1 MLGKGTHP
9 SQGPETSTLWGCWTY
24 HTTPS
29 SLKKYNLYI
38 LTLNHSVCISML
50 SVKKK
55 IPLGGKDRISSF
67 PRWVFHHVRP
77 GVFSRSPL
85 SPIRSDRC
93 LIDIRCWSLSFVIWM
108 PPENWSTNQ
117 QVTSIQYLKSLC
129 YTHKAVISS
138 SFHKSH
144 LSQPTPG
151 KLHKKTHKTRNSVV
165 RRGRAPKVA
174 NHRGSLLSSGSN
186 KPIEDEGKVFGA
198 KNQPHQWV
206 VSWWSLVWGEGKNIV
221 MFSGIVS
228 FRKMKLV

>member
-1 MLGKGTHP
+1 
-9 SQGPETSTLWGCWTY
+9 
-24 HTTPS
+24 
-29 SLKKYNLYI
+29 
-38 LTLNHSVCISML
+38 ML

-151 KLHKKTHKTRNSVV
+151 KLHKKTHKTSNSAV

-206 VSWWSLVWGEGKNIV
+206 VSWWSLVWGEGKKYRDVCRNCL
-221 MFSGIVS
+221 FSEDENRLEMSCNRVKAWGLLKGFIHVTWYLPLAS
-228 FRKMKLV
+228 